1 MIRISVL
8 GYREDDKWIAHA
20 LDMDII
26 GSADTYEAAL
36 EKLEGLISTK
46 VQFAKEKGNASL
58 IFHKAPDK
66 YWRLFDRQ
74 RIEQVA
80 ALFANEDLQHPDF
93 RAENLSL
100 VAFI

>member
-46 VQFAKEKGNASL
+46 VQFAKEKGDASL

-66 YWRLFDRQ
+66 YWHLFDRQ

-80 ALFANEDLQHPDF
+80 ALFANEDLQHPDY

-100 VAFI
+100 VAFL